1 MFPAILLAHWK
12 IGKLNRQQLH
22 RRDLN
27 TTSQANL
34 PQDIRLFITDQIA
47 AARHLWSP
55 EYPFATFDWEIS
67 KIAHVSE
74 DGVSKVLIQIVISV
88 VFP

>member
-22 RRDLN
+22 RYDLD
-27 TTSQANL
+27 TTSHASL
-34 PQDIRLFITDQIA
+34 PQELRIFIRKQIA
-47 AARHLWSP
+47 AAKHLWCP

-67 KIAHVSE
+67 KVTHVEE
-74 DGVSKVLIQIVISV
+74 DGIRKVLIQIVISV